1 MIYPKSLENGDSIA
15 IVSPA
20 SKIDGALIDGACRT
34 IESWGFRPVLG
45 EFCKGEYGSFS
56 GSVDQRLR
64 DFKRAF
70 EDEDV
75 RAVLCSRGGY
85 GTVQLLEYFQLNMWK
100 NDPKWLI
107 GFSDI
112 SVLHAASFHAGVASL
127 HGSMCKCLAEQPDS
141 ESSRRIRDIL
151 TGGLP
156 EYLVQGNTCNREGKA
171 EGVISGGNLAVLSG
185 IVSTPYNLLKK
196 GNILFI
202 EDVAEPIYKVERML
216 YTLRLNG
223 TLEQIKGLIVG
234 QFTEYKASQDY
245 TDMYD
250 MIEDMVSGYNFPV
263 AYNFPVG
270 HVDRNLPIIEGAEV
284 ELEVGRQEVRLKF
297 IDNRR

>member
-1 MIYPKSLENGDSIA
+1 MLYIGVDI
-15 IVSPA
+15 
-20 SKIDGALIDGACRT
+20 GGM
-34 IESWGFRPVLG
+34 
-45 EFCKGEYGSFS
+45 
-56 GSVDQRLR
+56 SVKAGLV
-64 DFKRAF
+64 
-70 EDEDV
+70 DE
-75 RAVLCSRGGY
+75 
-85 GTVQLLEYFQLNMWK
+85 
-100 NDPKWLI
+100 
-107 GFSDI
+107 
-112 SVLHAASFHAGVASL
+112 
-127 HGSMCKCLAEQPDS
+127 
-141 ESSRRIRDIL
+141 
-151 TGGLP
+151 
-156 EYLVQGNTCNREGKA
+156 
-171 EGVISGGNLAVLSG
+171 
-185 IVSTPYNLLKK
+185 K

-245 TDMYD
+245 IDMYD